1 MWVKNEFPKNLKTN
15 IHYHTRFYILTAL
28 KTVVDVRLKF
38 KSFSLIF
45 YNFAKVSVDLIIP
58 G

>member
-15 IHYHTRFYILTAL
+15 IHYLARFYILTAL
-28 KTVVDVRLKF
+28 KTVVNVRLKF
-38 KSFSLIF
+38 KSFSLLF